1 MTMKTQMYETDNR
14 IAIARPDAATR
25 SPWTHLLILELSS
38 GSSLDDEH
46 RVAMLMS
53 VRGNPCKYSMLLLAT
68 NLCSNHRTVGGL
80 TKWRWEA
87 TTWPGIGRRGMR
99 GG

>member
-1 MTMKTQMYETDNR
+1 MTMMIQMYEAGNR

-25 SPWTHLLILELSS
+25 SPWTHLLILESSS
-38 GSSLDDEH
+38 GTSLDNEH

-68 NLCSNHRTVGGL
+68 NLCSNHQTAGSL
-80 TKWRWEA
+80 IKWRWE
-87 TTWPGIGRRGMR
+87 TTTRLGIGRCGMR